1 MVQCW
6 VFLFF
11 LLDTF
16 AHEILYVGGMQ
27 APPGDVKAN
36 NGMDLHTPRESLNLS
51 KQRNDDK

>member
-6 VFLFF
+6 GFLFF

-16 AHEILYVGGMQ
+16 AHGILSVGGMQ
-27 APPGDVKAN
+27 APQGDVKAN

>member
-6 VFLFF
+6 GSLFF

-16 AHEILYVGGMQ
+16 AHELLSAGGMQ

>member
-6 VFLFF
+6 GFLFF